1 MGYANVLR
9 KFEGTNRSEAPC
21 SYKRPETC
29 KALEVSL
36 LRSDTVVS
44 LVVMESNEKTVTL
57 PYAGE
62 YAIEFD
68 SPGYEPLL
76 TTRNLSENSLVSVTL
91 QQIPVGLEEVIVD
104 GRSLPKTTATGQ
116 IYTLSGKAKKSGNPF
131 IALMEIEMGLDVDL
145 YYLVDDQNRQN
156 NSKNNDTFLLH

>member
-1 MGYANVLR
+1 MLR

-104 GRSLPKTTATGQ
+104 GRSLPKTTAT
-116 IYTLSGKAKKSGNPF
+116 
-131 IALMEIEMGLDVDL
+131 
-145 YYLVDDQNRQN
+145 
-156 NSKNNDTFLLH
+156 